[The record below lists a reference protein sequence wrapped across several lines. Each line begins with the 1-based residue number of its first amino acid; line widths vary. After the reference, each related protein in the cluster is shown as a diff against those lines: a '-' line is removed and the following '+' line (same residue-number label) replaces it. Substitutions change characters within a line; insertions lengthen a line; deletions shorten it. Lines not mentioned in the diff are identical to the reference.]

1 MAISELPN
9 SRTEA
14 DGSAVLRVL
23 SYNVR
28 SMRDDE
34 DALARVIRA
43 CAPDI
48 VFVQEAPRFF
58 RWRKHAA
65 RLAAKSELLVLSGGA
80 TAAGP
85 LLLCSL
91 RATVERTEDV
101 LLPLTPG
108 LHRRGLATAVVRFAG
123 ARVGLVSCHLSLRK
137 EERYAQAG
145 MVLDRVAAL
154 GTPYTLVAGDL
165 NERPEGPAFRR
176 LAKELRDGWE
186 VSPWGGENTS
196 TPRGGGGVGANH
208 ETEQLAHTRGV
219 GVGGGGGGERARR
232 RAGGGPSTGGGGR
245 GPPGGGPPPPPP
257 RPPPPPPPPRSWRPR
272 ASSSSAAGCPRT
284 SIPRICGPPPI
295 TSRCSRRSASPRRR
309 TVQTT
314 APRPGS
320 SKPSSSSSSCFMR
333 PTSVAKP
340 PRKPPTQSVVSH
352 QVMSHR
358 SRTAT
363 SMRTGPPTTASQANL
378 VVASVSGSGGGSGGT
393 KWPSSEPPGE
403 SSSGSAGE

>member
-43 CAPDI
+43 CAPDL

-65 RLAAKSELLVLSGGA
+65 RLAAKSELVVLSGGA

-165 NERPEGPAFRR
+165 NERPDGPAFRR
-176 LAKELRDGWE
+176 LAKELQDGWE

-196 TPRGGGGVGANH
+196 TPADPHQRIDAILATPGVEFLGCGVPTGLDPADLRAATDH
-208 ETEQLAHTRGV
+208 LPVLAAVRV
-219 GVGGGGGGERARR
+219 
-232 RAGGGPSTGGGGR
+232 P
-245 GPPGGGPPPPPP
+245 
-257 RPPPPPPPPRSWRPR
+257 
-272 ASSSSAAGCPRT
+272 AS
-284 SIPRICGPPPI
+284 
-295 TSRCSRRSASPRRR
+295 
-309 TVQTT
+309 
-314 APRPGS
+314 
-320 SKPSSSSSSCFMR
+320 
-333 PTSVAKP
+333 
-340 PRKPPTQSVVSH
+340 
-352 QVMSHR
+352 
-358 SRTAT
+358 
-363 SMRTGPPTTASQANL
+363 
-378 VVASVSGSGGGSGGT
+378 
-393 KWPSSEPPGE
+393 
-403 SSSGSAGE
+403 